1 MSSADL
7 AVAVYRELEPEDLR
21 VLSIIEAAMAQHE
34 FVPTEQIQRYS
45 KVPMDRINYTLSK
58 LNKLNLIYRTKGAYV
73 GHTINY
79 QGYDCLA
86 INALVKGGV
95 IASFGRALGVG
106 KEADVY
112 DALTPEGRR
121 IAVKFHRL
129 GRVSFRQTRRKRGYI
144 REHSTWLYQSHL
156 AAEKEFRTMKLVYE
170 QGVAVPEPLSQNRHV
185 IAMGMIEGDKLARYK
200 DVGDSKKVLRQ
211 IMRNVKLAYTKS
223 GIIHADL
230 SEYNIIMQPDGQILI
245 IDWPQAVRTTHEN
258 AKELLERDLKNVL
271 DFFRRKFSIDLTLED
286 AFKYVTGAAKC
297 LPV

>member
-211 IMRNVKLAYTKS
+211 IMRNVKLAYTKA